1 MQHHAKMIYLEIS
14 LGLLVSRKPDFWH
27 EKRVSEF
34 TLIESID
41 KSIDK
46 SIDRSVGRSVGRSVD
61 QQRMVESNL
70 FLVVEAAQ
78 VVSAL
83 SALSGTS

>member
-1 MQHHAKMIYLEIS
+1 M
-14 LGLLVSRKPDFWH
+14 
-27 EKRVSEF
+27 SEF
-34 TLIESID
+34 TLIE
-41 KSIDK
+41 SIDK